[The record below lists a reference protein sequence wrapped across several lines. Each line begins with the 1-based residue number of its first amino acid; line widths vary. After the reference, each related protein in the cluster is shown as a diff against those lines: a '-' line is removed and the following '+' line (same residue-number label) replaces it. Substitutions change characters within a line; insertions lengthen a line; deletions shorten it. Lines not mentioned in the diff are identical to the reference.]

1 MSTTKREIQYIY
13 GEKTVPLN
21 IRVPESKKDEID
33 SWIKEKLKD
42 YINPKTIEIEVVSKK
57 VKNMKVI
64 DPEIISNTDKLLVQ
78 VDYDIT
84 DGVPKEIYREEQKIQ
99 KKSTAKQS
107 NDSNE
112 CGPEELPEYRVI
124 ELIPSKATEVKKGVS
139 NLLELDGKW
148 FTKIYTNNKWN
159 YREYYDLTKA
169 KLYIA
174 NNYNK

>member
-33 SWIKEKLKD
+33 SWIKEKLKE
-42 YINPKTIEIEVVSKK
+42 YINPKTIEIEVVSKR
-57 VKNMKVI
+57 VQNMKVI
-64 DPEIISNTDKLLVQ
+64 DPEIVNSTGFSHDALQESWKK
-78 VDYDIT
+78 YP
-84 DGVPKEIYREEQKIQ
+84 GEIFVGETQ

-124 ELIPSKATEVKKGVS
+124 DSMPAKATEVKKGVS
-139 NLLELDGKW
+139 NLRELDGKW
-148 FTKIYTNNKWN
+148 FTQIYAGGKFE

-174 NNYNK
+174 NNFKK